1 MLTFSSATVIIKIWS
16 RTAIQAAALASLM
29 LSVGFLGG
37 CGGGVSGGEQ
47 ATVNSGASP
56 TGARLFVNN
65 ITGDDTANG
74 ITEPFQSLQYAL
86 DQLRPGDVLVIQSSG
101 ADYFTDNTIEPI
113 ASVGDESLKTVGGF
127 RLSNSGTISA
137 PIIIEGDIT
146 SRPVINQRQEG
157 FASDKSDAVLG
168 LLLDCVSHIVIRNLE
183 IKNVNEA
190 GISSSIEGACETHN
204 ITLEG
209 NYIHHV
215 YGAKYVGGI
224 RLMGVSD
231 VVIRKNEIS
240 DVFSQLDSEESELIR
255 TGRGLSNIMIDS
267 NTFTNLDRGVII
279 NAQGLVS
286 PAFSR
291 NNEES
296 VSNVQINNNTFQQVN
311 KAVNFHSQIADASA
325 SETTKTGV
333 FKGIDVSGN
342 LFFDVD
348 SAVLA
353 ELGDT
358 GYQSESFC
366 LFNNNFIDTA
376 STVVDISG
384 VKHLEIFNNIFMRPD
399 EDLLVTRSPA
409 NSLLENSIAYSDYN
423 LYWLP
428 TEFLS
433 WQLDANGP
441 SDTFFPDLPNWQSAE
456 SHPQLTTAPDVVSL
470 NTDPQFIDP
479 FNNDFRLS
487 DSSPVLLA
495 GLDGVSIGYDYNFPL
510 DFKSNCRILF

>member
-1 MLTFSSATVIIKIWS
+1 MTPSAICPIIKTWFTKAIW
-16 RTAIQAAALASLM
+16 ALMIGTLN
-29 LSVGFLGG
+29 LSAVILSG
-37 CGGGVSGGEQ
+37 CGGDVSGGKQTE
-47 ATVNSGASP
+47 VNSGGTP

-65 ITGDDTANG
+65 VTGDDAADG
-74 ITEPFQSLQYAL
+74 ITFPYQSLQYAL
-86 DQLRPGDVLVIQSSG
+86 DQLRPGDVLVVQNSGQS
-101 ADYFTDNTIEPI
+101 YRTDNIIEQI
-113 ASVGDESLKTVGGF
+113 HGINDELLTTVHGF
-127 RLSNSGTISA
+127 RLSTSGTASA

-146 SRPVINQRQEG
+146 SRPVIDQRQEG
-157 FASDKSDAVLG
+157 FASDESDVVLG
-168 LLLDCVSHIVIRNLE
+168 LLLDCVSHIIVRNLE
-183 IKNVNEA
+183 IRNANEA
-190 GISSSIEGACETHN
+190 GVSSSMNGACKTNN

-209 NYIHHV
+209 NRIHHV
-215 YGAKYVGGI
+215 YGEKYVGGI

-231 VVIRKNEIS
+231 AIIRNNEIS
-240 DVFSQLDSEESELIR
+240 HVFSRQANEERPLIR
-255 TGRGLSNIMIDS
+255 TGRGLSNIVIDS
-267 NTFTNLDRGVII
+267 NTFSNLDSGVVL
-279 NAQGLVS
+279 NAQGLGS
-286 PAFSR
+286 SAFSLSAQ
-291 NNEES
+291 EP
-296 VSNVQINNNTFQQVN
+296 VTNVQINNNAFQQVS

-325 SETTKTGV
+325 SDTTKTGV

-409 NSLLENSIAYSDYN
+409 KPLLENSIAYSDYN

-487 DSSPVLLA
+487 DSSPALSA